1 MKGKKGMFVRH
12 VMPRTLGLFVLAGA
26 LASSACQMAR
36 MALPTNLS
44 GNVPEMVCRGRQG
57 FKFNEAFDF
66 LPFQV
71 RDVHRSWTTIREGG
85 AEWLGAA
92 KAKQRYEFTV
102 GELGGPAWEGRCA
115 VGAEVMELELRK
127 VFGGKL
133 EIDLRSDQTLFGT
146 LRERIDREPWLLA
159 LGQAYGERALH
170 GVLERGDLKIAISA
184 QHRLAQSS
192 MPVMEAAGYLLSLR
206 GETVAAVEIINRGA
220 VWIHPGVAPEIRG
233 ALAAAAAA
241 LLLHQDLL
249 AIGLPSDR
257 R

>member
-1 MKGKKGMFVRH
+1 
-12 VMPRTLGLFVLAGA
+12 
-26 LASSACQMAR
+26 MAR

-44 GNVPEMVCRGRQG
+44 VDVPKMVCRGRQG

-71 RDVHRSWTTIREGG
+71 RNVRRSWTTIREGG
-85 AEWLGAA
+85 AAWLGAA

-102 GELGGPAWEGRCA
+102 DESGESGGPAWEGRCA
-115 VGAEVMELELRK
+115 VGAEVVELELRK

-133 EIDLRSDQTLFGT
+133 QIDLRSDQTLFGT

-159 LGQAYGERALH
+159 LGQGYGERALH
-170 GVLERGDLKIAISA
+170 GVLEKGDLIIEISA
-184 QHRLAQSS
+184 QHRLAQSP
-192 MPVMEAAGYLLSLR
+192 MPVMDAAGYLLTLR
-206 GETVAAVEIINRGA
+206 GEAVAAVEIINRGA
-220 VWIHPGVAPEIRG
+220 VWIHPGVEPEVRG
-233 ALAAAAAA
+233 ALAAAATA

-249 AIGLPSDR
+249 ALDLPSDR